1 MRRVYLDKT
10 VREAAVE
17 RINWLYDEFPSVVV
31 NTSGGK
37 DSTVAVELTLE
48 VARARDRLPLDVM
61 FIDQEAE
68 WQSAIDY
75 VRRTGE
81 REDIRLHW
89 LQVPM
94 RISNATSQAE
104 PWLYCWKE
112 DGDWIRPKEPTSIH
126 ENTYGTLTFADL
138 FQEFLAGH
146 AEAPACYVG
155 GVRCEESPAR
165 AMGLTMYETF
175 KGETWGKRH
184 RRAGYFDFYP
194 LYDWRHSDVWHAIE
208 EGGWDY
214 AEVYDTMY
222 RMGVP
227 PSKMRVSN
235 LHHAPALADLFLVQE
250 IEPETW
256 DALSERLAGVNAAGH
271 LNWTGFRVDTLPPMF
286 RSWIEYRDYLLDH
299 LMPEDDPEIAAK
311 LRDQFARMDVR
322 YAHDPRTYERL
333 IKTEIS
339 AILVGDY
346 WGMKLSIFEAANL
359 GKSKNRGKLSGRTTL
374 D

>member
-1 MRRVYLDKT
+1 MRRVYLEQN

-37 DSTVAVELTLE
+37 DSTVALELTLE
-48 VARARDRLPLDVM
+48 VARERGRLPLDVM

-75 VRRTGE
+75 VRRVAD
-81 REDIRLHW
+81 RPDVRMHW

-112 DGDWIRPKEPTSIH
+112 GEEWVREKEPDSIH

-138 FQEFLAGH
+138 FQAFLSQH
-146 AEAPACYVG
+146 ANPPACFIG

-165 AMGLTMYETF
+165 SLGLTSYETY
-175 KGETWGKRH
+175 KGETWGKKH
-184 RRAGYFDFYP
+184 KAAGYFDFYP

-214 AEVYDTMY
+214 CSVYDTMFQ
-222 RMGVP
+222 MGVP
-227 PSKMRVSN
+227 TTKMRVSN
-235 LHHAPALADLFLVQE
+235 LHHGPALADLFLVQE

-256 DALSERLAGVNAAGH
+256 DRLSGRLAGVNAAGH
-271 LNWTGFRVDTLPPMF
+271 LNWAAFKVSDLPPMF
-286 RSWIEYRDYLLDH
+286 HSWVEYRDYLLDN
-299 LMPEDDPEIAAK
+299 LLPENDPEIADR
-311 LRDQFARMDVR
+311 LRRTFARFDVR
-322 YAHDPRTYERL
+322 YAHDEKVYEKL
-333 IKTEIS
+333 IKTEIGC
-339 AILVGDY
+339 ILLGDY
-346 WGMKLSIFEAANL
+346 FGTKLTVFEAANL
-359 GKSKNRGKLSGRTTL
+359 GKSKNRGKLSGRTTIE
-374 D
+374 